1 MKIIFTFQDL
11 VFIGAVAAAV
21 LTVIAIFAMAFIHSV
36 SEKIKAR
43 KYEKEKRYKK
53 ISRFRCR

>member
-43 KYEKEKRYKK
+43 KYEKEKDTKR
-53 ISRFRCR
+53 